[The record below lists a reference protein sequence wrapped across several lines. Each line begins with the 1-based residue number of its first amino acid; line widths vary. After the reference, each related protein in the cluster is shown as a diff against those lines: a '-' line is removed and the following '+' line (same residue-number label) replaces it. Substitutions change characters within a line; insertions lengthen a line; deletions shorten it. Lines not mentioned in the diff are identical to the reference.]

1 MQVSS
6 TFNLQCCT
14 IIVGKLSDL
23 FVSSVSYA
31 LLFPLSFNIAISL
44 PLGTIRL
51 SLLRILSGAG
61 LWGFGNTIVR

>member
-23 FVSSVSYA
+23 CVSSVSYA
-31 LLFPLSFNIAISL
+31 LLFPLSFNIASSL

-61 LWGFGNTIVR
+61 LWG